1 MRSLFL
7 SQRPE
12 LVMITSSAQ
21 RGPENKLEEEGALN
35 LRERVYCGVAAC
47 GWIVAKG
54 SRSKVGACAC
64 LRAEKINKR

>member
-1 MRSLFL
+1 MSAVRIAMRSLFL

-35 LRERVYCGVAAC
+35 LRERVYCVALLR
-47 GWIVAKG
+47 V
-54 SRSKVGACAC
+54 VG
-64 LRAEKINKR
+64 